1 MTGLLPG
8 VEYTVGGVAFDGFEG
23 GVLLEAKGPGYAALL
38 DPRATWSDA
47 MDGLLDQAGRQLAAA
62 GGTPI
67 RWVFAEE
74 AAANAT
80 RAAFEANGIGGI

>member
-1 MTGLLPG
+1 VTGLLPG